1 MFTFNFLK
9 NEDNEDSNEGNSCGL
24 SVEIKPS
31 GKEIEQFTEGL
42 TGCSYK
48 FGNNIELKSL
58 PKNHIKKNLENDV
71 DLSIKEAE
79 ESHSDLV
86 SGVYEGGLKIWECTF
101 DLGHYLTRQTS
112 SYCFEHKVVLDLG
125 CGAGLLGILACKLG
139 AIQVDFQD
147 YNAGVIK
154 HLTIPNIL
162 LNFSEI
168 PKVRFWYGD
177 WGGFKQACFY
187 DVILTSET
195 IYQPKA
201 YLKLHELFKNC
212 LKPNGII
219 ILAAKSYYFGVGGS
233 LGEFL
238 SFIENEKIF
247 THKNV
252 WYSNEGIKREI
263 VELRFRKDVS
273 IDNELL

>member
-9 NEDNEDSNEGNSCGL
+9 NEDTDDSQKEKTCAL
-24 SVEIKPS
+24 CVEIKPS
-31 GKEIEQFTEGL
+31 GKELKHSAEPYV
-42 TGCSYK
+42 GCAYK
-48 FGNNIELKSL
+48 FGNGIELRSL
-58 PKNHIKKNLENDV
+58 PKNCIERNLENDV
-71 DLSIKEAE
+71 DLDIKEAE

-101 DLGHYLTRQTS
+101 DLGHYLTRQSS
-112 SYCFEHKVVLDLG
+112 SYCLEKKVVLDLG

-139 AIQVDFQD
+139 ATQVDFQD

-154 HLTIPNIL
+154 HLTIPNVL
-162 LNFSEI
+162 LNFSEL

-177 WGGFKQACFY
+177 WGGFKEASLY

-201 YLKLHELFKNC
+201 YFKLHELFKNS
-212 LKPNGII
+212 LKPDGVI

-233 LGEFL
+233 IGEFL
-238 SFIENEKIF
+238 CFIDKEKIF
-247 THKNV
+247 AYKNI
-252 WYSNEGIKREI
+252 WHSNDGIKREL
-263 VELRFRKDVS
+263 VELRFRIDV
-273 IDNELL
+273 